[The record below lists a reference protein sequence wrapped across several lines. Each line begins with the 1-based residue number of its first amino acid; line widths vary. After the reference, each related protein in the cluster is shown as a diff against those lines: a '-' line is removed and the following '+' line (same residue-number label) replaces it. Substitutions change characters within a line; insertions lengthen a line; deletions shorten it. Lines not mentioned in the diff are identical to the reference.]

1 MATCPPVVDDKVCKN
16 NKFSST
22 GETKVS
28 SFSKPAKLPRIPGS
42 IAVQR
47 SNDTINNSEIYVRI
61 SSTNVVEYKVITYK
75 ILKNLN
81 DNKQY
86 ERKQSQWKRT
96 LREIRND
103 SSLSI
108 FTIGDIEELI
118 NKARTEI
125 NNFLSRFIPS
135 GSGGSTPVAIS
146 GQTSQRPT
154 TSTTD
159 NQNVVGTTPRTGS
172 NQSTVGEA
180 GQTGPTS
187 QAGGAGISG
196 ASGASALDSLQD
208 TGYLNTSRPKD
219 YPITDQPGGTYKPL
233 SDTSRFV
240 FEKADSFNEKD
251 ALGDFSTEKES
262 QEVGKRFP
270 NTNRKY
276 FGANLAVLNK
286 LESTDFVSSYTKPDY
301 IAYLIPYGSPALAS
315 NQTNT
320 TSVGFVPED
329 NKKILENTILASPVE
344 NISKLS
350 PKGKEL
356 YQSSYIILQKKNGNT
371 ESLDSLNKKAEAEWV
386 RLINEKKTES
396 ILLSINSIYDDK
408 NYKSFENQINSST
421 KVTKPKDYKNIISD
435 LKRYFDSYRN
445 SKFESRPFN
454 LGTTPQDLIGLSN
467 KAKEN
472 NFLGLAAQ
480 TLPKDLKYDVSK
492 AISGLSADPFNI
504 SNTTDPG
511 TKGVDPGLKV
521 WQFLY
526 NPQSITI
533 DVKAD
538 YAESNTWGATD
549 DGQSGRSVQWLRNQ
563 NPVMRL
569 DEVVLN
575 GFIHNKK
582 VGQLEEG
589 LFALLMSRDGP
600 GQIQPTVWE
609 FVWGKRRFGPCVINN
624 IQVVERQWE
633 AGEVLTATVSFE
645 LTQIPKWQI
654 IDSTVKFYDPEAFA
668 QFAATGTPGASGAG
682 GGTTPGGA
690 APETPTTPGNRPGG
704 GGNNDPCRSVFNN
717 IIDGARSKSLS
728 SYLFT
733 CSKKTNPPID
743 LYKEIVTSNNP
754 NGQIENI
761 LSRLNAQ
768 CNSYEGGKTPII
780 NTPQQG
786 EEYKTQGRTTLKVA
800 YREAIFCKRQK
811 ENKNIKVS
819 PRKINSILD
828 GTLKGSTYK
837 NGSFFQVEDYINSYE
852 YFFKELIIISSSENQ
867 RVLANNVAN
876 NLKNAAGRDSNLTS
890 TRFLPKTLRDRYS
903 KAFGPTLSFP
913 GGSNALENFYKEIR
927 RLFQGLWLYTAFL
940 MSKKNFNIPIV
951 SGNKISAEG
960 DFYIELV
967 LNTNKVP
974 IGASL
979 TTGSNRINSIDW
991 SS

>member
-28 SFSKPAKLPRIPGS
+28 SFSKPLELPQIAGS
-42 IAVQR
+42 VAVVR
-47 SNDTINNSEIYVRI
+47 STDIVSNSEIYIRI
-61 SSTNVVEYKVITYK
+61 SSTKVVEYKVITFK
-75 ILKNLN
+75 SRIGIP
-81 DNKQY
+81 QY
-86 ERKQSQWKRT
+86 EKKQSQWKRT
-96 LREIRND
+96 LKEIKND
-103 SSLSI
+103 PSLSI

-125 NNFLSRFIPS
+125 GNFLSKFIPK
-135 GSGGSTPVAIS
+135 GSGGSVPVAIS

-154 TSTTD
+154 E
-159 NQNVVGTTPRTGS
+159 NQNLVGTAPRTGS
-172 NQSTVGEA
+172 SQSTTGKA

-187 QAGGAGISG
+187 EAGGAGISG

-208 TGYLNTSRPKD
+208 TGYLNTSKPKD
-219 YPITDQPGGTYKPL
+219 YPIIDQPGGTYKPL

-251 ALGDFSTEKES
+251 ALGDFSIEKES

-320 TSVGFVPED
+320 TSIGFVPED
-329 NKKILENTILASPVE
+329 NKKILESNILASPVE

-356 YQSSYIILQKKNGNT
+356 YQSSYVVLQKKNGNT
-371 ESLDSLNKKAEAEWV
+371 ESVDSLNKKAEAEWV
-386 RLINEKKTES
+386 KLINEKKTES
-396 ILLSINSIYDDK
+396 ILFSINSVYDDK
-408 NYKSFENQINSST
+408 NYKSFENQINNST
-421 KVTKPKDYKNIISD
+421 KITKPKDYKNLISD
-435 LKRYFDSYRN
+435 LKRYFDSYKN
-445 SKFESRPFN
+445 SKFEVRPFN

-600 GQIQPTVWE
+600 GQIQPTIWE

-624 IQVVERQWE
+624 IQVVEKQWE
-633 AGEVLTATVSFE
+633 AGEVLAATVSFE
-645 LTQIPKWQI
+645 LIQIPKWQI
-654 IDSTVKFYDPEAFA
+654 IDSTVKFYDPEAFS

-682 GGTTPGGA
+682 GGTTPGGTA
-690 APETPTTPGNRPGG
+690 PGG
-704 GGNNDPCRSVFNN
+704 GGRGGETGKAIATSDPCQKEFIKGLNNLAKTIPAINFLINCRKAYDNDPTYAFLYKLNRSRILSEANSIVKQNKCNKLENKSLTAPWAIINFTQQEEYPNIISYNLANLLNKVAYCKRNQGFRTSSNANEYNNLLNAIKNNITTGNIQVIFNNYKNILFSSNQKVFGSKQSALIEIGDIYGEYLAGGSTIGIRISSRTCAPNN
-717 IIDGARSKSLS
+717 IIIPSAGNNNPAALASRPLIISCQIFLYVAIAKYMNKRSIPIKPSLKIIS
-728 SYLFT
+728 NNGYYL
-733 CSKKTNPPID
+733 
-743 LYKEIVTSNNP
+743 EIVV
-754 NGQIENI
+754 
-761 LSRLNAQ
+761 LN
-768 CNSYEGGKTPII
+768 
-780 NTPQQG
+780 
-786 EEYKTQGRTTLKVA
+786 
-800 YREAIFCKRQK
+800 
-811 ENKNIKVS
+811 
-819 PRKINSILD
+819 
-828 GTLKGSTYK
+828 
-837 NGSFFQVEDYINSYE
+837 
-852 YFFKELIIISSSENQ
+852 
-867 RVLANNVAN
+867 
-876 NLKNAAGRDSNLTS
+876 
-890 TRFLPKTLRDRYS
+890 
-903 KAFGPTLSFP
+903 
-913 GGSNALENFYKEIR
+913 
-927 RLFQGLWLYTAFL
+927 
-940 MSKKNFNIPIV
+940 NIPKYALLSLPNSTKSNVRI
-951 SGNKISAEG
+951 
-960 DFYIELV
+960 DF
-967 LNTNKVP
+967 
-974 IGASL
+974 
-979 TTGSNRINSIDW
+979 
-991 SS
+991 